1 LVLALLLCSRIVM
14 KNLTLRVFS
23 PCVVAVAMLAATPTL
38 GRAADT
44 EPAPDRIFGVLP
56 NYTTI
61 EAPRGSTEQ
70 VPALTTRESFRLASL
85 GTFDPVV
92 YPFVGLVTALGQTSD
107 ESTYSARFA
116 TAFADNAIGNF
127 MTTAIV
133 PSLTHQDSRYYRRG
147 DGGVFSRLAYAASR
161 SVVTRTRAGR
171 ATFNISEVAGTAAS
185 ASLSNLYYAPEDRTV
200 SGTMTRWGTQV
211 TWDLVA
217 NELKE
222 FWPDIRSKLRK
233 H

>member
-1 LVLALLLCSRIVM
+1 VIT
-14 KNLTLRVFS
+14 KLTVRTLS
-23 PCVVAVAMLAATPTL
+23 TYVVAAMMIAVTPNLA
-38 GRAADT
+38 RAADA
-44 EPAPDRIFGVLP
+44 EPPVDRIFGVLP

-61 EAPRGSTEQ
+61 DAPRGSTAPQ
-70 VPALTTRESFRLASL
+70 VPTLTTRESFRLASL

-92 YPFVGLVTALGQTSD
+92 YPFVGLVSALGQASD
-107 ESTYSARFA
+107 ESDYSARFA

-147 DGGVFSRLAYAASR
+147 EGGVFGRLAYAASR
-161 SVVTRTRAGR
+161 GVVTRTRSGH
-171 ATFNISEVAGTAAS
+171 ATFNISEVAGTAAA

-211 TWDLVA
+211 MWDTVA

-222 FWPDIRSKLRK
+222 FWPDIRNKIRK